1 MRERVCLIHT
11 LHTWMIFHIKQNSQN
26 IVSVCLALF
35 TERSEGWPGLPRRGG
50 RDGGHQLPVCQT
62 AGDADA
68 DDDMMMMMS

>member
-1 MRERVCLIHT
+1 
-11 LHTWMIFHIKQNSQN
+11 MIF
-26 IVSVCLALF
+26 LALF

-68 DDDMMMMMS
+68 DDYMVMMMS